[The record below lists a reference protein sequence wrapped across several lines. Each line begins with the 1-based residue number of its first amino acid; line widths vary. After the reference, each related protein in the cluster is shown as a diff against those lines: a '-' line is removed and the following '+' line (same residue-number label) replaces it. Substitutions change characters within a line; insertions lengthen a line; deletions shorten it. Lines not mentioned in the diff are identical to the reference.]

1 MFVSSSNVKCFI
13 QKRELVAKL
22 TLKEIQ
28 KARETFFA
36 FDLNRGGTISEIE
49 ARKTFREW
57 FIFLYNQRCKFFE

>member
-1 MFVSSSNVKCFI
+1 MI
-13 QKRELVAKL
+13 QFLLKKELVLKL
-22 TLKEIQ
+22 TPKEIQ

-57 FIFLYNQRCKFFE
+57 FIFLYSQRCFLY